1 MRLSGVAKETLAI
14 IGRGTYVSP
23 SGRQVSIAA
32 EVSRAKAGTRLYRP
46 AELAELASRPLART
60 GATHLT
66 QVEVTSESTSGAG
79 HRLVRGEGEARVFI
93 LNFASAKNPGGGFL
107 GGARAQEEDLARAS
121 ALYACQLTQ
130 PEYYAQNRACGTLL
144 YTDHM
149 IYSPDVPFFRDDAQ
163 RLLEEPYLLSVLTAP
178 APNAGEHRRRDD
190 EPQAV
195 EHALRT
201 RAAHVLRVA
210 RSLGHEVLVLGA
222 WGCGV
227 FRNEPAFVANVF
239 AALLASDEL
248 RGAFRRVVFAI
259 FERSKTGAT
268 RRLFEERLLGGAS
281 ST

>member
-1 MRLSGVAKETLAI
+1 
-14 IGRGTYVSP
+14 
-23 SGRQVSIAA
+23 VSIAA

-46 AELAELASRPLART
+46 AELAELASRPLA
-60 GATHLT
+60 GPKHATLIS
-66 QVEVTSESTSGAG
+66 VTSESTSAAG
-79 HRLVRGEGEARVFI
+79 HRLARDEGEARVFI

-144 YTDHM
+144 YTDYM

-190 EPQAV
+190 EPQGV
-195 EHALRT
+195 EDALRA

-210 RSLGHEVLVLGA
+210 RSHGHEVLVLGA

-227 FRNEPAFVANVF
+227 FRNEPTLVADAF

-259 FERSKTGAT
+259 FERAKTGAT
-268 RRLFEERLLGGAS
+268 RGIFEERLLGGAS